1 MDLYSRDEKLNI
13 VKPVSRKSPG
23 LQIIMTIN
31 QLPKNQQ
38 SYFLSFQNDF
48 VNATNKTIQDENMIE
63 MYGLLNDI
71 ITI

>member
-71 ITI
+71 TI